1 MHGPEFS
8 LTALLQ
14 GVLILREL
22 YTPKQSFW
30 QRLRTKS
37 QKQTFAARIEVLS
50 RTDALAHMEEPSQTK
65 PPAINLEKTSV
76 LGMPVQKKAC
86 LQSDT
91 QTFWLQGTSMEIG
104 REQDCEI
111 CLDSAQVSKRH
122 LRLRCEQGRWYARD
136 LRSRNGST
144 LNGKRMQREM
154 RLREGMVLMI
164 ADRRFVFHEASG

>member
-1 MHGPEFS
+1 
-8 LTALLQ
+8 
-14 GVLILREL
+14 
-22 YTPKQSFW
+22 
-30 QRLRTKS
+30 
-37 QKQTFAARIEVLS
+37 
-50 RTDALAHMEEPSQTK
+50 MEEPSQTK

-91 QTFWLQGTSMEIG
+91 QTFWLQGISMEIG